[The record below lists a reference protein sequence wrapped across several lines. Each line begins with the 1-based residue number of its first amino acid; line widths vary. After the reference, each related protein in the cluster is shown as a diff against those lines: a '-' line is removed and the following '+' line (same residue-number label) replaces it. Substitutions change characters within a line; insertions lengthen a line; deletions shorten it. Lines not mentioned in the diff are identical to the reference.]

1 MPATK
6 PTAKVVSPPAP
17 KGAKPEPTGTVVVK
31 GHKVPKSLAACADDL
46 FTTRN
51 QRLALDKQVESLKSR
66 EAALKEH
73 LINKLPKSQASG
85 ISGLLARVTIGSK
98 TKPVAADWDKI
109 HKYIARPWL
118 SHRGVQG
125 RLGGGPG
132 ALLEQRSHLAWPG
145 GDGRS
150 GQHEARQGRSG
161 PAV

>member
-6 PTAKVVSPPAP
+6 PTAKVAPPSAP

-109 HKYIARPWL
+109 HKYIAANFKKNP
-118 SHRGVQG
+118 GVFALLQR
-125 RLGGGPG
+125 RLGEETIQEMWKNGVKVPG
-132 ALLEQRSHLAWPG
+132 IEPMDIPTVSINK
-145 GDGRS
+145 
-150 GQHEARQGRSG
+150 
-161 PAV
+161 V